1 MKSHQ
6 TTRGRGLALAAL
18 AVCSAGATVAQAA
31 APDQP
36 SGPSVSI
43 AKAGQSDT
51 VRYGKRVAIAGTV
64 APASSGAAVELQH
77 ASRGRAFRTV
87 ASTSTG
93 EDGSYRFRP
102 KVRRSGSYRAVAAGG
117 DTSETRNV
125 AVVARL
131 AAKATRHRRV
141 GNAFR
146 VRGRLLPR
154 VAGRSVTIDIRRGKG
169 WKTVDRVR
177 TRSGGRFRAAW
188 KPSGPGSYRMRARFD
203 GGSLAKADGKRLG
216 RVRAYRA
223 GFASWYGPGLY
234 GNTLGCGG
242 TLTPGTLGVAHKSLP
257 CGTKVTF
264 RYGGRSVTVPVVD
277 RGPYIA
283 GREWD
288 LTSATKQRLGFGST
302 GTVWS
307 TM

>member
-1 MKSHQ
+1 MNTHQ
-6 TTRGRGLALAAL
+6 TTRGRGLALVAL
-18 AVCSAGATVAQAA
+18 AACSVGATAQAA
-31 APDQP
+31 APEA
-36 SGPSVSI
+36 GPSVSI
-43 AKAGQSDT
+43 AKPGESDT
-51 VRYGKRVAIAGTV
+51 VRYGKRVPIEGTI
-64 APASSGAAVELQH
+64 APASSGASVELQH
-77 ASRGRAFRTV
+77 ASRGRGFRTI
-87 ASTSTG
+87 ASTSTAG
-93 EDGSYRFRP
+93 DGSYGFRP
-102 KVRRSGSYRAVAAGG
+102 KARRSGTYRTVAAGG

-141 GNAFR
+141 GQAVR

-154 VAGRSVTIDIRRGKG
+154 VGGRVVRLDVRSGKR
-169 WKTVDRVR
+169 WRTVDRVR

-188 KPSGPGSYRMRARFD
+188 RPTGPGSYRMRARFA
-203 GGSLAKADGKRLG
+203 GGPLAKADGKRFG

-242 TLTPGTLGVAHKSLP
+242 TLTPGTLGVAHKTLP

-264 RYGGRSVTVPVVD
+264 RYHGRSVTVPVVD
-277 RGPYIA
+277 RGPYVG

-307 TM
+307 TK

>member
-1 MKSHQ
+1 M
-6 TTRGRGLALAAL
+6 RGRGLALAAV
-18 AVCSAGATVAQAA
+18 AACSAGATAQAA
-31 APDQP
+31 APEQG
-36 SGPSVSI
+36 SNVTI
-43 AKAGQSDT
+43 AKAGESDT
-51 VRYGKRVAIAGTV
+51 VRYGKRVAIAGAV
-64 APASSGAAVELQH
+64 APASDGASVELQH
-77 ASRGRAFRTV
+77 ATHGREFRTV

-93 EDGSYRFRP
+93 GDGSYRFRP
-102 KVRRSGSYRAVAAGG
+102 KVRRTGSYRAVAAGG
-117 DTSETRNV
+117 DTSETRDV
-125 AVVARL
+125 TVVARL

-141 GNAFR
+141 GQAVR

-154 VAGRSVTIDIRRGKG
+154 VGGRVIRIDVRSGKR
-169 WKTVDRVR
+169 WRTVDRVR

-188 KPSGPGSYRMRARFD
+188 KPSGPGSYRMRARFA
-203 GGSLAKADGKRLG
+203 GGSLAKADGKRFG
-216 RVRAYRA
+216 RVRSYRA

-242 TLTPGTLGVAHKSLP
+242 TLTPSTLGVAHKTLP

-264 RYGGRSVTVPVVD
+264 RFGGRSVTVPVVD
-277 RGPYIA
+277 RGPYVG

-307 TM
+307 TK

>member
-1 MKSHQ
+1 MKINQ
-6 TTRGRGLALAAL
+6 TARGRGLALAAL
-18 AVCSAGATVAQAA
+18 AACSVGATAQAA
-31 APDQP
+31 APEQD

-51 VRYGKRVAIAGTV
+51 VRYGKRVAIQGTV
-64 APASSGAAVELQH
+64 APASSGASVELQH
-77 ASRGRAFRTV
+77 AARGREFRPV
-87 ASTSTG
+87 ASTSTAG
-93 EDGSYRFRP
+93 DGSYSFRP
-102 KVRRSGSYRAVAAGG
+102 KVRRTGSYRAVASGG
-117 DTSETRNV
+117 GTSETRTV

-141 GNAFR
+141 GQAVR

-154 VAGRSVTIDIRRGKG
+154 VAGRTIRLDVRSGKR
-169 WKTVDRVR
+169 WRTVDRVR
-177 TRSGGRFRAAW
+177 TGSGGRFRAAW

-216 RVRAYRA
+216 PVRSYRA
-223 GFASWYGPGLY
+223 GHASWYGPGLY

-242 TLTPGTLGVAHKSLP
+242 TLTPSTLGVAHKTLP

-264 RYGGRSVTVPVVD
+264 RYGGRSATVRVID
-277 RGPYIA
+277 RGPYIG

-288 LTSATKQRLGFGST
+288 LTEATKQRLGFGST

-307 TM
+307 TK